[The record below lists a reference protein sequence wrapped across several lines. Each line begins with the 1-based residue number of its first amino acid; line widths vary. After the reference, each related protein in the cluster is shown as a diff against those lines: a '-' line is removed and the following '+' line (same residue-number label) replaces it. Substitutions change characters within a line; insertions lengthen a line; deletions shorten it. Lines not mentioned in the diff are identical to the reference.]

1 MRNNAAN
8 VQWTLLMVQSE
19 NERVIEIWIF
29 SNLLV
34 KSNLKV
40 G

>member
-19 NERVIEIWIF
+19 NEGVIEIWIF